1 MNERGAQ
8 PRSGEYGE
16 GFPSVVFVSAELA
29 PIATTGGLGEV
40 SRALP
45 RALATLGHRVSAFL
59 PLYASVHRSGV
70 ALETVGE
77 IDGLG
82 IGKFRLFRAPEV
94 LAPASLYLIEHDSY
108 FGRAGLYGEGGVE
121 YGDNLERYAFF
132 SRAVLESVIALGLPA
147 DVIHA
152 NDWHTG
158 LVPAL
163 LRRVYP
169 NHPRLGGSVPI
180 FTVHN
185 LAFQG
190 RFGADRLAVTGLP
203 PDVLHIGG
211 IEYYGGINLMKAG
224 LVFAQAITTVSPRY
238 AEEIRTPEFGEGLDG
253 LLRERGADVHGILN
267 GIDDE
272 EWNPDADRH
281 LPTRYGPET
290 LAGKLDCKRAL
301 LAEAR
306 LQIGQ
311 DEPLAGMVTRLTH
324 QKGSDIVLGVA
335 DDLLRLGIAL
345 VVLGSGD
352 WHLEQ
357 GFQALAGRYPGR
369 VGVHIGYDEP
379 LSHRIEAGAD
389 MFLMPSRYEPCG
401 LNQMYSLRYGTVP
414 IVRATG
420 GLDDTVRD
428 PRDDHEHPNGF
439 KFHRPWGTDLVEAVA
454 RALDVRRDRRAWERM
469 QQTGMREDFSWRASA
484 RKYSELYRNE
494 RLKFSLPAGMARG

>member
-1 MNERGAQ
+1 MQPDER
-8 PRSGEYGE
+8 S
-16 GFPSVVFVSAELA
+16 PSVVFVSAELA
-29 PIATTGGLGEV
+29 PLATTGGLGEV

-45 RALATLGHRVSAFL
+45 RALATLGHRVSVFL
-59 PLYASVHRSGV
+59 PLYASVRRSGI
-70 ALETVGE
+70 AIEPAGE
-77 IDGLG
+77 IAVLG
-82 IGKFRLFRAPEV
+82 IGKFRLFHAPDV
-94 LAPASLYLIEHDSY
+94 LAPASVYLIEHDGY
-108 FGRAGLYGEGGVE
+108 FERAGLYGEGGGE

-147 DVIHA
+147 DVVHA

-169 NHPRLGGSVPI
+169 NHPRLRASVPI
-180 FTVHN
+180 FTIHN
-185 LAFQG
+185 LAYQG

-203 PDVLHIGG
+203 ADVLHIGG

-224 LVFAQAITTVSPRY
+224 IVFAQAITTVSPRY

-253 LLRERGADVHGILN
+253 LLRERGGNLHGILN
-267 GIDDE
+267 GIDDD
-272 EWNPDADRH
+272 EWNPAADRH
-281 LPTRYGPET
+281 LPVRYGPQT
-290 LAGKLDCKRAL
+290 LAGKHDCRRAL
-301 LAEAR
+301 VAEAR
-306 LQIGQ
+306 LQVA
-311 DEPLAGMVTRLTH
+311 DDVVLAGMVTRLTH

-352 WHLEQ
+352 WHLEE
-357 GFQALAGRYPGR
+357 GFRALAGRYPGR
-369 VGVHIGYDEP
+369 VAVNIGYDAP
-379 LSHRIEAGAD
+379 LSHRIEAGVD
-389 MFLMPSRYEPCG
+389 LFLMPSRYEPCG

-428 PRDDHEHPNGF
+428 PRDDRERPNGF

-454 RALDVRRDRRAWERM
+454 RALDLRREPLAWERM
-469 QQTGMREDFSWRASA
+469 QQTGMREDFSWPASA
-484 RKYSELYRNE
+484 RKYGELYRTE
-494 RLKFSLPAGMARG
+494 RLKFSLPAGTPRG